1 MINLSPNELKLIAK
15 STGVKNYESKSDDD
29 SIKILG
35 EPKKTK
41 KNKSFWK
48 YNKIYQKIFCELRQ
62 KFLKPKVKEIRK
74 NLYEIENKKNL
85 SKSKNNRDWRKYF

>member
-41 KNKSFWK
+41 KK
-48 YNKIYQKIFCELRQ
+48 QV
-62 KFLKPKVKEIRK
+62 FLKI
-74 NLYEIENKKNL
+74 
-85 SKSKNNRDWRKYF
+85 

>member
-35 EPKKTK
+35 EPKKKQK
-41 KNKSFWK
+41 KPKSFWK
-48 YNKIYQKIFCELRQ
+48 YNKIYQKYFCELRQ
-62 KFLKPKVKEIRK
+62 KFLKPKVKE
-74 NLYEIENKKNL
+74 N
-85 SKSKNNRDWRKYF
+85 